1 MTVICLLQIMYFEY
15 LCTSWFKRK
24 CSQRQQIIGIFS
36 FKWNS
41 PSSGFQWKCWGE
53 SMASP
58 EHWNDEWKHT
68 AKLDIYS
75 KLPAFTPWKVTF
87 LLPVQEIRI
96 ISLPVHIQN
105 PTRSQC
111 KHKFPHMFSSM
122 WSSAQIHVQPKKKK
136 FWERGSDFKSKP
148 EINPSV
154 SYFQFSKRQLS
165 LFTRRGAFQLH
176 WHYILC
182 HDQDLI
188 LHCVFT
194 ENCKRCWEKKMINVL
209 LWNP

>member
-1 MTVICLLQIMYFEY
+1 MTVICLLQIIYFEY
-15 LCTSWFKRK
+15 LYTSWFKRK

-87 LLPVQEIRI
+87 LLPVQEIKI
-96 ISLPVHIQN
+96 ISLSVHIQN

-111 KHKFPHMFSSM
+111 KHKFPYMFSSM
-122 WSSAQIHVQPKKKK
+122 WSSAQIHVQPKKIFFGKEVVILNLNQK
-136 FWERGSDFKSKP
+136 LIHLFRISNFPRGNCPYSPGEEHS
-148 EINPSV
+148 
-154 SYFQFSKRQLS
+154 SY
-165 LFTRRGAFQLH
+165 TGI
-176 WHYILC
+176 ILC
-182 HDQDLI
+182 VMTKI
-188 LHCVFT
+188 LLSSVFSLKT
-194 ENCKRCWEKKMINVL
+194 VKDAGKKNSKCAIMKS
-209 LWNP
+209 